1 MPMAVWCGASS
12 ISGSRRAS
20 ATRRA
25 TASLTGPGGS
35 FQPGSVSSTAKTVL
49 PAFAAAIA
57 AESPAGPR
65 PTTSTSGNR
74 CTRSRSRGTSDTLT
88 LPRPATWR
96 MIGSTFGHAH
106 FGLISVL

>member
-1 MPMAVWCGASS
+1 MPIAVCDGASS

-20 ATRRA
+20 PTRRA

-35 FQPGSVSSTAKTVL
+35 FQPGSVSSTANTLL
-49 PAFAAAIA
+49 PALAAAIA
-57 AESPAGPR
+57 ADRPAGPS
-65 PTTSTSGNR
+65 PITSTSGKR
-74 CTRSRSRGTSDTLT
+74 CTRSRSRGTSFTLT